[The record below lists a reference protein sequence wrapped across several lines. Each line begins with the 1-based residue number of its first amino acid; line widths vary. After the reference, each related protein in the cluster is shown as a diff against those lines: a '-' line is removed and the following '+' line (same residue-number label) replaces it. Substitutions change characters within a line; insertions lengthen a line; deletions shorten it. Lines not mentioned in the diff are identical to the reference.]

1 MEAPLRYGIL
11 GDIHANLDALDAVL
25 EKLDGENLDQI
36 LSIGDLVGY
45 GAQPSECLQ
54 RLRDRGVLSVAGNH
68 DLAAAGALDI
78 TYFNDTAKSAIS
90 WTRNQ
95 LSPEDLESLADLP
108 MTRVIDDFVLVHSS
122 LHNPEQFEYVMSW
135 EEAESCLAE
144 MTDDGPSLCFFGHSH
159 VPITFLAA
167 HNLLVTIDP
176 DVRLELFDKALV
188 NVGSVGQPRDQN
200 PDASCVVYDSDEKR
214 VVRHRVPYDV
224 EAAARKII
232 DAGLPPI
239 LGERLKVGQ

>member
-1 MEAPLRYGIL
+1 MRYGII

-25 EKLDGENLDQI
+25 DRLDAESLDRI
-36 LSIGDLVGY
+36 LCIGDIVGY
-45 GAQPSECLQ
+45 GAQPTECLA
-54 RLRDRGVLSVAGNH
+54 RLRDRNVLSVAGNH

-78 TYFNDTAKSAIS
+78 TYFNDTARTAIL
-90 WTRNQ
+90 WTRER
-95 LSPEDLESLADLP
+95 LSPADLESLTELP
-108 MTRVIDDFVLVHSS
+108 LTRTIDDFILVHSS
-122 LHNPEQFEYVMSW
+122 LDHPEQFEYVMSW
-135 EEAESCLAE
+135 EEAEGCLGAMPE
-144 MTDDGPSLCFFGHSH
+144 GGPTLCFFGHSH

-176 DVRLELFDKALV
+176 DVRLEPFDKALV

-214 VVRHRVPYDV
+214 IVRHRVPYDV

-232 DAGLPPI
+232 DAGLPTL